1 MQAHGWCGAGP
12 RCPKSH
18 DIGQILDADDKGSKS
33 KKKRRKRKA
42 KSDLTLTD
50 PDVTAD
56 PDTADMDSTSAET
69 DINPSSM
76 TSDMATIDLDSVA
89 ADKNSSITDEDDTSA
104 VSPDDTLSPV
114 PADNLPPR
122 AGGDTNEQEG
132 MEVPSDNEPP
142 KSASNGEAKPQPTKP
157 NRSRT
162 EGHRAGFDSF
172 MTGFIFACFA
182 HNFGEKGELGMVD
195 FANKVAMSGK
205 DIPLRIVQGNFVK
218 TSKEH
223 RLKMDK
229 VASMVT

>member
-69 DINPSSM
+69 DTNPSSM
-76 TSDMATIDLDSVA
+76 TSDMATIDLDPVA
-89 ADKNSSITDEDDTSA
+89 ADTNSSIVDEDDTSPAA
-104 VSPDDTLSPV
+104 VSPDDTPSP
-114 PADNLPPR
+114 
-122 AGGDTNEQEG
+122 GGDTNEQEG

-182 HNFGEKGELGMVD
+182 HNFRGEKGELGMLD
-195 FANKVAMSGK
+195 YANKVAMSGK